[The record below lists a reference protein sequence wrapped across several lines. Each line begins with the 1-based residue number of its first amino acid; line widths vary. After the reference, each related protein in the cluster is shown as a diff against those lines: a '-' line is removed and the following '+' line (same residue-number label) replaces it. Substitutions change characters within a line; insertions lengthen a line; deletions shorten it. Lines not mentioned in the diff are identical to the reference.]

1 MLPARV
7 PRVLR
12 TAQLTH
18 FGRAAAELGAATDG
32 VRIYFSEARGGHYTL
47 DQVSVNGGEP
57 TPVPLPFANA
67 EVFDISPDH
76 TELLVGSI
84 TGRESDEALW
94 VVPVAGGSPRRVG
107 DVAGSSAAWSPNGET
122 IAYSRGS
129 ELGLV
134 SVDGTNPRRLASVAA
149 PALVDRVRWSS
160 TGRVLRFTKMT
171 RTERSENSQWEI
183 SADGS
188 NLHELPRRPQA
199 VPDESEGFGS
209 WTPDGRYYVYRS
221 YSSRGVA
228 SIWTTCEAG
237 GLFGKFKQKPV
248 KLYEGPQLLF
258 MPFVSPDG
266 RRLFFIGDQ
275 ERRELVRYDSASRQF
290 APYLGGIFARW
301 LEFSKDGQWVA
312 YNLSPDHTL
321 WWSKPDGS
329 ERQQLSFPPMQ
340 VFGSYLSPD
349 DRQIAT
355 NGIVGDRKGIF
366 LFPTEAGG
374 KPEQLT
380 SEKTPSGILGW
391 SADGASLFVW
401 RESES
406 GTPPE
411 LAFYVLDLK
420 TRQASRLPG
429 SEGLHDG
436 LVSPN
441 GKYVAALNED
451 DTSVVLYDLHAHQ
464 QSELARGVALYYVC
478 WAHDGRAVFFQDIL
492 EGSDTPIYRVQI
504 DNHRVEHVT
513 NFAQPFAADVVGYRL
528 TGVTPDDAILATII
542 RSNSDL
548 YALDVDFP

>member
-1 MLPARV
+1 
-7 PRVLR
+7 
-12 TAQLTH
+12 
-18 FGRAAAELGAATDG
+18 
-32 VRIYFSEARGGHYTL
+32 
-47 DQVSVNGGEP
+47 
-57 TPVPLPFANA
+57 
-67 EVFDISPDH
+67 
-76 TELLVGSI
+76 VGSI

-94 VVPVAGGSPRRVG
+94 VVPVAGGSPRRLG
-107 DVAGSSAAWSPNGET
+107 DVAGSSAAWSPDGET

-129 ELGLV
+129 ELDLV

-149 PALVDRVRWSS
+149 PALVERVRWSP
-160 TGRVLRFTKMT
+160 TGRLLRFTRM
-171 RTERSENSQWEI
+171 RQRYSEYSQWEV

-188 NLHELPRRPQA
+188 NLHPLPRRPQA
-199 VPDESEGFGS
+199 GPNESEGFGS
-209 WTPDGRYYVYRS
+209 WTPDGRYFVYRS
-221 YSSRGVA
+221 DSARGEA
-228 SIWTTCEAG
+228 GIWATLDGG
-237 GLFGKFKQKPV
+237 GLFRKFNRKPV
-248 KLYEGPQLLF
+248 ELYEGPQLFFAPLA
-258 MPFVSPDG
+258 SADG
-266 RRLFFIGDQ
+266 KKVFFIGDQ

-312 YNLSPDHTL
+312 YILSPGYTL

-329 ERQQLSFPPMQ
+329 ERWQLSFPPMQ
-340 VFGSYLSPD
+340 VIGSYLSPD

-380 SEKTPSGILGW
+380 SEKAPSGILGW
-391 SADGASLFVW
+391 SADGASLFIW

-411 LAFYVLDLK
+411 PAFYVLDLK
-420 TRQASRLPG
+420 TRQASRLPD

-451 DTSVVLYDLHAHQ
+451 DKSVVLYDLHTHQ
-464 QSELARGVALYYVC
+464 QSELARGVGLFYVW
-478 WAHDGRAVFFQDIL
+478 WAHDGKAVFFQDIF
-492 EGSDTPIYRVQI
+492 EGSDTPIYRMEI
-504 DNHRVEHVT
+504 NNHRVERVT
-513 NFAQPFAADVVGYRL
+513 NFAQPFADDVTGYLL
-528 TGVTPDDAILATII
+528 TGVTPDNQVLATLI

-548 YALDVDFP
+548 YALDVEFP